1 MKELYLLG
9 LKIDDI
15 SETLNVVLKNKADE
29 LQKASICNE
38 VPDILQSFPVDDNSL
53 AQLENWLNSSEENK
67 TILVRKI
74 KLFDITK

>member
-1 MKELYLLG
+1 MN

-15 SETLNVVLKNKADE
+15 SETLDVVLKNKADE
-29 LQKASICNE
+29 LQKASVYNK

-67 TILVRKI
+67 TILVREI
-74 KLFDITK
+74 KLFDVIK